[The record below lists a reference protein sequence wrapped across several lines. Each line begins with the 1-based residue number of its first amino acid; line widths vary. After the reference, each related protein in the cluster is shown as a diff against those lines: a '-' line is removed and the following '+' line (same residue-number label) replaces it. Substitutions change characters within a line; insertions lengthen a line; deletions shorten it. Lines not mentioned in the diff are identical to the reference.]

1 MSIETGVLL
10 VLQKQNHFFYFVG
23 TEHTYLLAH
32 ADLHDGIAD
41 ESLSEIMVFLLFE
54 PFNVHPCTFHII
66 ATKKTKLF

>member
-1 MSIETGVLL
+1 M
-10 VLQKQNHFFYFVG
+10 FYFVG
-23 TEHTYLLAH
+23 MDQTYLLAH

-54 PFNVHPCTFHII
+54 PFNVHPCTFHIF